1 MLQALETVGFRSFAV
16 GALLLAAGS
25 FAFKSGDAAAPVEMH
40 RLVLDAPIEPH
51 AIYLTAWEDGDVVMP
66 LDTHDL
72 HPITF
77 TTQAMIAGCR
87 WQATETLDPIDSAH
101 FAYSYDETILSCEPD
116 ATVWYKTPRTGIV
129 TIAE

>member
-16 GALLLAAGS
+16 GALVLAGGTVALHHTPTQ
-25 FAFKSGDAAAPVEMH
+25 PVEMH
-40 RLVLDAPIEPH
+40 RLVLDAPVEPH
-51 AIYLTAWEDGDVVMP
+51 AIYLTAWEDGDVMMP
-66 LDTHDL
+66 LDTSDL
-72 HPITF
+72 HTITF
-77 TTQAMIAGCR
+77 TTQAMIAGCH
-87 WQATETLDPIDSAH
+87 WQATETLDPIDAKH

>member
-1 MLQALETVGFRSFAV
+1 MLQALETVGFRSFAI
-16 GALLLAAGS
+16 GALALAAGT
-25 FAFKSGDAAAPVEMH
+25 FVHHHETKAPVEMH
-40 RLVLDAPIEPH
+40 RLVLDAPVEAN
-51 AIYLTAWEDGDVVMP
+51 AIYLTAWEDGDVMMP
-66 LDTHDL
+66 LDTSDL

-87 WQATETLDPIDSAH
+87 WQATEVLDPIDAKH

-116 ATVWYKTPRTGIV
+116 ATVWYKTPRTGVV